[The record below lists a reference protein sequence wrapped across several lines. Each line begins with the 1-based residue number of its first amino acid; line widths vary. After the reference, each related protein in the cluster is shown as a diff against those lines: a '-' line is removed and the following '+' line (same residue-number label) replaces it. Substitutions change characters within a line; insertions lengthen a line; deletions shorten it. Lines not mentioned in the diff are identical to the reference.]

1 MSKRDAS
8 MVRFRSAGVWFTPFT
23 PSFEG
28 SLEGPPLS
36 KSQHNAG
43 ASVRGKL
50 PFRIVIALVL
60 ATPSLAAPHAVA
72 AIAAS
77 QSQAT
82 AYTDRDEQAAN
93 IEDDRQDQEQE
104 RRDREQEARDRE
116 QERRDREQEAR
127 DREQEKKDREQE
139 RLDRLTELYDEGRE
153 ALDEDRYERAEA
165 KFDQLAQT
173 AGSQADAALYWKAY
187 AENRLGKRDTALANL
202 TELKRRYP
210 QSRWLKDA
218 SALELEVRQSSGQP
232 VHPEAEKD
240 EELRM
245 LALRGIMSS
254 DPEKAVPILGKRLE
268 SASATPKEKSQALFV
283 LAQSGSPQ
291 AREILGKVARGQN
304 NPDLQ
309 RKAIQYL
316 AMFGGAE
323 SRKVLAEV
331 YASTSDP
338 SIKRAI
344 LRSYM
349 IGGDREHLFEAAKSE
364 KDDEVKREAIR
375 QLGLVHAQSELQ
387 QLYRNDNSPAVRR
400 ELLQAFFLAGDA
412 PKLLE
417 AANNEKDP
425 ELRRVAVR
433 NLGLIHSDDS
443 AKALQ
448 SIYAKETDRGIK
460 EEVLNAY
467 FIQGNAAAI
476 VAIARSE
483 KDPELKRTA
492 VSKLSIMHSKEAT
505 DYLMEILQKN

>member
-1 MSKRDAS
+1 MSKREVS
-8 MVRFRSAGVWFTPFT
+8 KLWSAAV
-23 PSFEG
+23 
-28 SLEGPPLS
+28 LPPLLS
-36 KSQHNAG
+36 TRRQANVS
-43 ASVRGKL
+43 ASGKL
-50 PFRIVIALVL
+50 RPVIAMALVL
-60 ATPSLAAPHAVA
+60 AMPSLAPRASSVIGATAHLQSA
-72 AIAAS
+72 AAQS
-77 QSQAT
+77 QSSTDA
-82 AYTDRDEQAAN
+82 DRDEQASDM
-93 IEDDRQDQEQE
+93 EQDRQDQEQE
-104 RRDREQEARDRE
+104 KRDRE

-165 KFDQLAQT
+165 KFGQLAQ
-173 AGSQADAALYWKAY
+173 AASSQADAALYWKAY
-187 AENRLGKRDTALANL
+187 AENRLGKRDTALASIA
-202 TELKRRYP
+202 ELKRRFP
-210 QSRWLKDA
+210 QSRWQKDA
-218 SALELEVRQSSGQP
+218 NALELEVRQSSGQP
-232 VHPEAEKD
+232 IHPEAEKD

-245 LALRGIMSS
+245 LALRGIMNS

-268 SASATPKEKSQALFV
+268 SGSATPKEKSQALFV

-291 AREILGKVARGQN
+291 AREILGKIARGQS
-304 NPDLQ
+304 NPELQ
-309 RKAIQYL
+309 SKAIQYL
-316 AMFGGAE
+316 AIFGGTE
-323 SRKVLAEV
+323 SRKTLAEA
-331 YASTSDP
+331 YASTSDRA
-338 SIKRAI
+338 IKRSI
-344 LRSYM
+344 LRAYM
-349 IGGDREHLFEAAKSE
+349 IGGDRERLFEAAKNE

-375 QLGLVHAQSELQ
+375 QLGLVHAQNELQ
-387 QLYRNDNSPAVRR
+387 QLYRTDNSPAVRR

-417 AANNEKDP
+417 AANSEKDP

-443 AKALQ
+443 GKALQ